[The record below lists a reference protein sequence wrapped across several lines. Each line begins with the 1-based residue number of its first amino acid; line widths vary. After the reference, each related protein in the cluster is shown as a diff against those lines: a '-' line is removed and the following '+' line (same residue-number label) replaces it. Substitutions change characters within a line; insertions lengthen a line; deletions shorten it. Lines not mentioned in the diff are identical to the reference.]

1 MIWQFLQCHLLGK
14 SVNIAALSKT
24 IQLYMKQS
32 IFLTFIIGLIS
43 LSLSAQQAVKIYNPE
58 ADAKAEVAAAVA
70 KAAAEG
76 KHVFLQVGGNW
87 CPWCVKFHKMIAEDA
102 KLDSLVKA
110 NYVVVKVNFSKENDN
125 QQLLATLGYPQRFGF
140 PVFVIL
146 DEKGKVLHTQDS
158 GYLELDKGYNRE
170 KVERMFQMWSV
181 FTMKEAAIKYGK

>member
-1 MIWQFLQCHLLGK
+1 
-14 SVNIAALSKT
+14 
-24 IQLYMKQS
+24 MKQS